1 MAKEHKTFYLEEE
14 YTAKLKKM
22 TDLLTKLNGGKK
34 ISEATVVELLL
45 ALVDDNDFNI
55 DGTTL
60 ETLVLGYY
68 TTTFKNKRIDR
79 RKNNG

>member
-45 ALVDDNDFNI
+45 ALVD
-55 DGTTL
+55 
-60 ETLVLGYY
+60 
-68 TTTFKNKRIDR
+68 
-79 RKNNG
+79 